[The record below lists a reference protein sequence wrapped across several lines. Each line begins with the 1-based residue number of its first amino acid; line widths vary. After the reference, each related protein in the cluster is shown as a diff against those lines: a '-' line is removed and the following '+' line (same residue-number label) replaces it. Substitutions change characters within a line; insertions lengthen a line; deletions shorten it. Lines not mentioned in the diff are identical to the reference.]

1 MLDAAKS
8 VKKKPGLDI
17 PGTRAAAVVGTFES
31 QRVDL
36 QKMSSSGHQSRPPW
50 NAAVAEFAVLDASS
64 VGTYKCLK
72 LVER

>member
-1 MLDAAKS
+1 MKEAQTGIR
-8 VKKKPGLDI
+8 VGDI

-50 NAAVAEFAVLDASS
+50 NAVAESAVLDASS